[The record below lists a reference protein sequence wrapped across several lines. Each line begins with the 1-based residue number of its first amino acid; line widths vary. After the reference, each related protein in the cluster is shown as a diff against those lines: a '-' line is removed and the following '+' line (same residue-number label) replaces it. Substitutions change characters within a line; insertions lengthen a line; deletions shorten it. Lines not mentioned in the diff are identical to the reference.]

1 MQPKP
6 LYQSKTIWINIAV
19 AALAGIE
26 AATGVLQPVFGDH
39 GFYVAVAT
47 ALPIVN
53 MVMRALTTQPIGKP
67 ETQEPP
73 IQ

>member
-1 MQPKP
+1 MQPKS
-6 LYQSKTIWINIAV
+6 LWQSKTIWINIAV

-47 ALPIVN
+47 ALPVIN

-67 ETQEPP
+67 SADAEPK
-73 IQ
+73 Q